1 VRSELKV
8 EIFADGASLSSIETF
23 NANPLIKGFTTNPTL
38 MKKDGVKDYKEHSL
52 KIAEL
57 VNPKPVSFEVFSD
70 DFDEMYDQAKTIA
83 KWGENINVKIPI
95 SNTKGD
101 SSEPLINS
109 LAKEGV
115 KLNITAI
122 FTLEQVETALTSTID
137 SPYSIIS
144 IFAGRIA
151 DTGVDPEHI
160 CKSSVEL
167 KNKLN
172 KNAKILWASPREV
185 YNIFQADNS
194 GCDIITVA
202 HDILNKL
209 GSIDKDLEEF
219 SIETVKMFYNDAS
232 EAGYEI

>member
-1 VRSELKV
+1 MLNNLGIN
-8 EIFADGASLSSIETF
+8 IFADGASLDSIKKY
-23 NANPLIKGFTTNPTL
+23 NKNSIIKGFTTNPTL
-38 MKKDGVKDYKEHSL
+38 MRNDGISDYKEHSL
-52 KIAEL
+52 KIAKM
-57 VNPKPVSFEVFSD
+57 VYPKPVSFEVFSD
-70 DFDEMYDQAKTIA
+70 DFDEMYDQAIKIHG
-83 KWGENINVKIPI
+83 WSDNVNVKIPI
-95 SNTKGD
+95 TNTKGD
-101 SSEPLINS
+101 SSKSLIKA
-109 LAKEGV
+109 LANEDV
-115 KLNITAI
+115 KLNITAV
-122 FTLEQVETALTSTID
+122 FTLDQVETALTSTVD
-137 SPYSIIS
+137 SSYSIIS

-151 DTGVDPEHI
+151 DTGIDPEHI
-160 CKSSVEL
+160 CKAAVEL
-167 KNKLN
+167 KNELN

>member
-1 VRSELKV
+1 MKNNLDI
-8 EIFADGASLSSIETF
+8 EIFADGASLNSIETF
-23 NANPLIKGFTTNPTL
+23 NVNPLIKGFTTNPTL

-52 KIAEL
+52 KIAKL

-70 DFDEMYDQAKTIA
+70 DFDEMYDQAKPIA

-95 SNTKGD
+95 TNTKGD
-101 SSEPLINS
+101 SSETLINS

-122 FTLEQVETALTSTID
+122 FTLEQVKTALTSTVD

-151 DTGVDPEHI
+151 DTGVDPEYI
-160 CKSSVEL
+160 CKAAVEL
-167 KNKLN
+167 KNELN

-185 YNIFQADNS
+185 YNIFQAANS

-209 GSIDKDLEEF
+209 GSINKDLEQF

-232 EAGYEI
+232 EAGYKI

>member
-1 VRSELKV
+1 MKNNLDI
-8 EIFADGASLSSIETF
+8 EIFADGASLNSIETF
-23 NANPLIKGFTTNPTL
+23 NVNPLIKGFTTNPTL

-52 KIAEL
+52 KIAKL

-70 DFDEMYDQAKTIA
+70 DFDEMYDQAKPIA

-95 SNTKGD
+95 TNTKGD
-101 SSEPLINS
+101 SSETLINS

-122 FTLEQVETALTSTID
+122 FTLEQVKTALTSTVD

-151 DTGVDPEHI
+151 DTGVDPEYI
-160 CKSSVEL
+160 CKAAVEL
-167 KNKLN
+167 KNELN

-185 YNIFQADNS
+185 YNIFQAANS

-209 GSIDKDLEEF
+209 GSIDKDLEQF

-232 EAGYEI
+232 EAGYKI